1 MLARF
6 LHGFVRPFHASK
18 ATSVHRHIGPFLLL
32 PPLYFFLNR
41 RIDLL
46 VIIGER
52 RRACDRATM
61 EMHILPFVVPLVP
74 YAALL
79 ALMGVRYS
87 LSEKIC
93 NRIFSNLCKF
103 SDLYEICKESQSKC
117 KILFEL
123 VSSVIPCRRSFS
135 NRSNLCL
142 DHYFI
147 LFYHESSYLFISNNY
162 E

>member
-103 SDLYEICKESQSKC
+103 SGFVRDLQSKC
-117 KILFEL
+117 KILLYEL

-162 E
+162 ES

>member
-87 LSEKIC
+87 LFVHVLCQPNVRDARS
-93 NRIFSNLCKF
+93 IFAKQVYMGIQDRRVHGFAVFPQDCIIKVKF
-103 SDLYEICKESQSKC
+103 VEIHS
-117 KILFEL
+117 
-123 VSSVIPCRRSFS
+123 
-135 NRSNLCL
+135 L
-142 DHYFI
+142 D
-147 LFYHESSYLFISNNY
+147 
-162 E
+162 

>member
-1 MLARF
+1 MYLSIYPDRVLGLRCNVCSRGF

-32 PPLYFFLNR
+32 PPLYFFFFFFLNR

-79 ALMGVRYS
+79 ALVGVRYS
-87 LSEKIC
+87 LSGKIC
-93 NRIFSNLCKF
+93 NRIFSNLWKF
-103 SDLYEICKESQSKC
+103 SGFVRDLQSN
-117 KILFEL
+117 FFN
-123 VSSVIPCRRSFS
+123 VRSKS
-135 NRSNLCL
+135 IVVNL
-142 DHYFI
+142 YPV
-147 LFYHESSYLFISNNY
+147 
-162 E
+162 

>member
-1 MLARF
+1 MYLSIYPDQEYQDSGVTCARAFLARF
-6 LHGFVRPFHASK
+6 RSSIPRCSSK
-18 ATSVHRHIGPFLLL
+18 ATSIHRHIGPFLLL

-103 SDLYEICKESQSKC
+103 SGFVRDLQRIAK
-117 KILFEL
+117 
-123 VSSVIPCRRSFS
+123 
-135 NRSNLCL
+135 
-142 DHYFI
+142 
-147 LFYHESSYLFISNNY
+147 
-162 E
+162 

>member
-52 RRACDRATM
+52 RRPCDRATM

-79 ALMGVRYS
+79 ALVGVRYS

-93 NRIFSNLCKF
+93 NIFSNLWKF
-103 SDLYEICKESQSKC
+103 SDHLYEIYKFLNVRSKHP
-117 KILFEL
+117 F
-123 VSSVIPCRRSFS
+123 
-135 NRSNLCL
+135 
-142 DHYFI
+142 
-147 LFYHESSYLFISNNY
+147 
-162 E
+162 